1 MANWKQ
7 LKNWLDQNITEND
20 NLLVKI
26 RAERQN
32 EYGELSTTALTN
44 FCDSL
49 EATLDNNDSHHLF
62 PAFSDNKYFRELFNY
77 QDCYFGKKT
86 NQEKVNETDYYLL
99 EKMFNEWKLT
109 QSRNITTLKEKFEQL
124 KTEIIEDSDNEKRN
138 INLVAE
144 LRVVVRINIEL
155 QRNRTGFFDSM
166 LNSMFQGND
175 YVCQKSENLTKF
187 IDMATVNDSPPNP
200 PWAIAKSSHYNMFFD
215 QQVKN
220 RQVVVSLEA
229 LMAKLDEVI
238 AEDTES
244 RESSRKLAGEVFSL
258 LEIAVKNEEEQE
270 KLKVSYQI
278 LEKENSE
285 LKAQLTQCKKES
297 KELQAKLLQKEA
309 ENQSLKEEIKNYK
322 NSKLQVIISKKE
334 NELKKVNSEI
344 VKKHKLDEES
354 KEELDNL
361 LELQAELINNNLPVL
376 EKQLEKTK
384 KRISKVI
391 TNEETDLLCKI
402 QKELTELQKQE
413 QKFEAKIEMP
423 F

>member
-1 MANWKQ
+1 
-7 LKNWLDQNITEND
+7 
-20 NLLVKI
+20 
-26 RAERQN
+26 
-32 EYGELSTTALTN
+32 
-44 FCDSL
+44 
-49 EATLDNNDSHHLF
+49 
-62 PAFSDNKYFRELFNY
+62 
-77 QDCYFGKKT
+77 
-86 NQEKVNETDYYLL
+86 
-99 EKMFNEWKLT
+99 
-109 QSRNITTLKEKFEQL
+109 
-124 KTEIIEDSDNEKRN
+124 
-138 INLVAE
+138 
-144 LRVVVRINIEL
+144 
-155 QRNRTGFFDSM
+155 
-166 LNSMFQGND
+166 
-175 YVCQKSENLTKF
+175 
-187 IDMATVNDSPPNP
+187 
-200 PWAIAKSSHYNMFFD
+200 MFFD